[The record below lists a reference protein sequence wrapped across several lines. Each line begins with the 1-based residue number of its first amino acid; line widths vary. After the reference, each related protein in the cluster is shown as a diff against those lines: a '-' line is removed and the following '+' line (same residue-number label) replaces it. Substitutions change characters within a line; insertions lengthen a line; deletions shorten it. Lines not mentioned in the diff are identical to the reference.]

1 MAVSFGGGQPTYK
14 MLENHLLVH
23 RSEGKNAFYLGS
35 PELFWSEELRCW
47 VTCTPELIESIQKN
61 PAFRVVDQAGEIDR
75 IKARLN
81 LDLSHIARV
90 FDHVPVNVEGKEHRE
105 RRRRVAKT
113 LSARTEE
120 ALERFERLARRLCAE
135 HLGRAGTS
143 DLVADLFEPL
153 ILELAH
159 ALSGVTLSPR
169 PDFLSPTQIFDK
181 SLGLSRRKL
190 INEQIGALRARA
202 CEAMPDEDA
211 DTAVSLAILGSDTIL
226 GSLALSFAERISAH
240 PGSALRDIDWGDRLT
255 ATAVPFIERQ
265 ALEAV
270 RYGDAEIKPNEI
282 VRLYLDR
289 LSMEETDKRD
299 GFFGTGRHT
308 CPGRAVAQQAWRLL
322 CSALATLPYRIRID
336 SLKLREADCMFLFPC
351 EIKVTVH
358 EG

>member
-1 MAVSFGGGQPTYK
+1 

-23 RSEGKNAFYLGS
+23 RSERKKAFYLGS
-35 PELFWSEELRCW
+35 QELFWSDELRCW

-61 PAFRVVDQAGEIDR
+61 PAFRVVDQSGELER

-81 LDLSHIARV
+81 LDLSHTARV
-90 FDHVPVNVEGKEHRE
+90 FDHVPVNVEGQEHGA
-105 RRRRVAKT
+105 RRRRIAKA
-113 LSARTEE
+113 LSARTAE
-120 ALERFERLARRLCAE
+120 ALERFDRLARRLCAE
-135 HLGRAGTS
+135 HLGRPGTS
-143 DLVADLFEPL
+143 DLVSDLFEPL

-159 ALSGVTLSPR
+159 GLSGVTLSRR

-190 INEQIGALRARA
+190 INEQIGLLRAKA

-211 DTAVSLAILGSDTIL
+211 DTAVALAILGSDTIL
-226 GSLALSFAERISAH
+226 GSLALSFVERISAH
-240 PGSALRDIDWGDRLT
+240 PGRALRDIDWGDRLT

-265 ALEAV
+265 ALETV
-270 RYGDAEIKPNEI
+270 RFGETQVKPGEI

-289 LSMEETDKRD
+289 LALEDVDQRD
-299 GFFGTGRHT
+299 RFFGTGRHS
-308 CPGRAVAQQAWRLL
+308 CAGRAVAQQAWRLL
-322 CSALATLPYRIRID
+322 CAVLVASPYHIRID
-336 SLKLREADCMFLFPC
+336 GLKLREADCMFLFPC